1 MTSPPKINII
11 CFMTIVFY
19 LATIQVSHAIS
30 CPKPTNVQP
39 LSIGHDSI
47 TFGWNATE
55 YITSPLHCACVFRG
69 VYSEVCSANVT
80 PVACRAG
87 LTGLTSSAQNLKSQY
102 VYTVCVQTQCSSS
115 EFSYPVCREIITFP
129 TEPYESITARRHSSS
144 LDIRW
149 RVPTGM
155 QRWLDGYHTRWC
167 SPSYCNVSEQILNG
181 SHEGSLNLTG
191 VETHLQYTLHLSGFS
206 VVRSSGEKKRSVEA
220 SLVVYNV
227 QTDGP
232 IKISFLIERIKTSTL
247 LVTWPE
253 PDANSRQF
261 DNYIVSWCK
270 ANQTGAHGFPKRN
283 QTLPATSTSFI
294 INDLEPGAT
303 YHVNLST
310 DQEANT
316 TDTSQQR
323 ESVRLQLLE
332 KPDDVH
338 VESRRSVTGSLASIT
353 WNPSLH
359 CGQDSPVQRYTVK
372 LCPLCHVGKVAQ
384 PTKCRSTS
392 VKACAAKAVFARL
405 ADLCQYRV
413 EVRALVRR
421 DRGEV
426 SDEGEPAV
434 VYFRT
439 PSGPESNPY
448 RTPEGVRAEI
458 QRSSNA
464 GALVSVTWDVRNLA
478 REGSSAIRYSVNVC
492 PACHED
498 SGTNPKECRSV
509 AVVAKAGKAVVA
521 GLKYLCEYAVE
532 VRALVDEVDGT
543 TYEAQPAAL
552 SLAAPVPNVPSLSDS
567 LRAELSG
574 SRVVVSWRKPE
585 ELGDYLVLYHV
596 TLFRPTPRSILR
608 AMVDGTEKTF
618 DGLEPRENYTVAVD
632 ACLSWGQR
640 QECVGNAT
648 LEFQTLPREPVG
660 EFLSL
665 TVAAASSTE
674 LQVSWNTKSEDDNV
688 KWYEITWWMPRF
700 HEASTPTER
709 KSTIFTHEN
718 EITIDGL
725 EPYTTYAVQVVA
737 VCERRNITWHHP
749 SAIASA
755 TTYHEG
761 LARVSNIALTK
772 SNCTP
777 SLCDVYVAWK
787 AKSITPQAPVV
798 QLEYHVT
805 LCIGSEVVSNN
816 CRNKTVP
823 GGRSYVTFSEVKTFA
838 ALFVT
843 VRPVIKIPSAVIEG
857 DVSVARG
864 RSWTPWIPGV
874 EEVTV
879 VAITGTSARASWTKV
894 NELDGVDGGYY
905 GVVVTMNPPY
915 EDEEAV
921 SIEHSRRQYDTTT
934 KERQSAIANSSERD
948 DVVLRNVSTSDA
960 VIDLLGLKPWR
971 NYTITV
977 TPGVTGS
984 GLAIVGDGAS
994 KVFETP
1000 AEPPSKPRNV
1010 SVVERQGEQYVTWLP
1025 PESWNGPRSGYE
1037 VSVTCVNNHVR
1048 ANSTVVA
1055 LHADTTEL
1063 KVPYF
1068 SPGVPCTVA
1077 VRAYTVYHGEP
1088 LDGDK
1093 VRVRFTLPTKEYAK
1107 TTERPSM

>member
-1 MTSPPKINII
+1 MTSPKEINIV
-11 CFMTIVFY
+11 CLMTIVFY
-19 LATIQVSHAIS
+19 SATIQVSHAVS

-55 YITSPLHCACVFRG
+55 YITSPSHCACVFPG
-69 VYSEVCSANVT
+69 VYAEVCSANVT

-87 LTGLTSSAQNLKSQY
+87 LTGLTSTAQNLKSRY
-102 VYTVCVQTQCSSS
+102 AHTVCVQTQCSSS
-115 EFSYPVCREIITFP
+115 ELSDPVCREIFTFP
-129 TEPYESITARRHSSS
+129 AEPYESVTARRHSSS

-149 RVPTGM
+149 RVPTEM
-155 QRWLDGYHTRWC
+155 HRWLDGYHTRWC

-206 VVRSSGEKKRSVEA
+206 VIRSSGEKKRSVEA

-232 IKISFLIERIKTSTL
+232 TKIPFLIERIKGSTL

-261 DNYIVSWCK
+261 DNYIVSWWK
-270 ANQTGAHGFPKRN
+270 VNQTGADGSPKRN
-283 QTLPATSTSFI
+283 QTLPATSTSFV

-303 YHVNLST
+303 YHVSLST

-316 TDTSQQR
+316 SQQR
-323 ESVRLQLLE
+323 ESAQPQLLE
-332 KPDDVH
+332 KPDDVR

-353 WNPSLH
+353 WSPSLH
-359 CGQDSPVQRYTVK
+359 CGQDSPVQSYTVT
-372 LCPLCHVGKVAQ
+372 LCPLCHVGKEAQ
-384 PTKCRSTS
+384 PAKCRSAS

-439 PSGPESNPY
+439 PSAPASDPH

-464 GALVSVTWDVRNLA
+464 GALVSVSWDVRNLA
-478 REGSSAIRYSVNVC
+478 REGSSAIRYFVNVC
-492 PACHED
+492 PACHEK
-498 SGTNPKECRSV
+498 SGTNQKECRSV
-509 AVVAKAGKAVVA
+509 AVPAIAGKAVLA
-521 GLKYLCEYAVE
+521 GLKYLCEYTVE
-532 VRALVDEVDGT
+532 VRALADEVDGT
-543 TYEAQPAAL
+543 RNETQPAAL

-574 SRVVVSWRKPE
+574 GRVMVSWRKSA
-585 ELGDYLVLYHV
+585 ELGDYFVLYHV
-596 TLFRPTPRSILR
+596 TLFRPTPRSVVR
-608 AMVDGTEKTF
+608 AIVDGTEKTF
-618 DGLEPRENYTVAVD
+618 DGLEPRENYTVAVT

-640 QECVGNAT
+640 QKCGGNAT
-648 LEFQTLPREPVG
+648 LEFETLPREPVG
-660 EFLSL
+660 DFLSL

-688 KWYEITWWMPRF
+688 KWYEITWWMPRS
-700 HEASTPTER
+700 HEASPPTIG
-709 KSTIFTHEN
+709 KSTIFTHKN

-725 EPYTTYAVQVVA
+725 EPYATYAVQVVA
-737 VCERRNITWHHP
+737 VCERRNITWRHP

-755 TTYHEG
+755 ITYHKG
-761 LARVSNIALTK
+761 LARVSNIALTN

-777 SLCDVYVAWK
+777 SLCDISVAWK
-787 AKSITPQAPVV
+787 SKSITPQAPVV

-805 LCIGSEVVSNN
+805 LCIGSDLVDNN
-816 CRNKTVP
+816 CRNETVP
-823 GGRSYVTFSEVKTFA
+823 GGRSYVTFSGVKTFA

-843 VRPVIKIPSAVIEG
+843 VRPVIKMQSAVIEG

-864 RSWTPWIPGV
+864 RSCTPRIPGV

-879 VAITGTSARASWTKV
+879 VEITGTSAHASWPKV

-905 GVVVTMNPPY
+905 GVVVTMHPQN

-934 KERQSAIANSSERD
+934 KERQTAVANSTERD

-977 TPGVTGS
+977 TPGVIGS
-984 GLAIVGDGAS
+984 GLAIVGDSAS

-1037 VSVTCVNNHVR
+1037 VSVTCVNNHAR
-1048 ANSTVVA
+1048 ANSTIVA
-1055 LHADTTEL
+1055 LHADKTEL
-1063 KVPYF
+1063 RVPHF
-1068 SPGVPCTVA
+1068 SSGVPCTVA
-1077 VRAYTVYHGEP
+1077 VRAYTVYLGEP

-1093 VRVRFTLPTKEYAK
+1093 VRVRFTLPRKEYAK